1 MGDTYPGLRM
11 SAGELGCTYA
21 ALVLHADGAEITE
34 DKIKTLLTAANVEC
48 ESFWPGLFV
57 KAFAGQDM
65 DELITSPGGG
75 GGGAAV
81 MPVPLAVMPVLLP
94 VTVMPLP
101 RRRPPLRRTTCLPLV
116 ASSTTPTT
124 IKSR

>member
-11 SAGELGCTYA
+11 SASELGCTYA

-34 DKIKTLLTAANVEC
+34 DKIKTLLSAANVEC

-75 GGGAAV
+75 GGGDAGAAGGDAGAAAGGGDAPAKKKTTTEEDD
-81 MPVPLAVMPVLLP
+81 MPAAGGLFDDADDY
-94 VTVMPLP
+94 
-101 RRRPPLRRTTCLPLV
+101 
-116 ASSTTPTT
+116 
-124 IKSR
+124 

>member
-75 GGGAAV
+75 GGGGGGDAGAAGGDAPAKKKTTTEEDD
-81 MPVPLAVMPVLLP
+81 MPAAGGLFDDAD
-94 VTVMPLP
+94 
-101 RRRPPLRRTTCLPLV
+101 
-116 ASSTTPTT
+116 
-124 IKSR
+124 

>member
-65 DELITSPGGG
+65 DELIASPGGG
-75 GGGAAV
+75 GGGGDGDAGGGDAPAKKKTTTEEDDMPAAGG
-81 MPVPLAVMPVLLP
+81 LFD
-94 VTVMPLP
+94 
-101 RRRPPLRRTTCLPLV
+101 
-116 ASSTTPTT
+116 
-124 IKSR
+124 

>member
-21 ALVLHADGAEITE
+21 ALILHADGAEITE
-34 DKIKTLLTAANVEC
+34 DKIKTLLSAAKVEC
-48 ESFWPGLFV
+48 ESFWPSLFV

-75 GGGAAV
+75 GCDAGAAGGDAGAAGGDDAPAKKKTTTEEDD
-81 MPVPLAVMPVLLP
+81 MPAAGGLFDEADDY
-94 VTVMPLP
+94 
-101 RRRPPLRRTTCLPLV
+101 
-116 ASSTTPTT
+116 
-124 IKSR
+124 

>member
-34 DKIKTLLTAANVEC
+34 DKIKTLLSAANVEC

-75 GGGAAV
+75 GGDAGAAGGDAGAAAGGGDAPAKKKTTTEEDD
-81 MPVPLAVMPVLLP
+81 MPAAGGLFDDADDY
-94 VTVMPLP
+94 
-101 RRRPPLRRTTCLPLV
+101 
-116 ASSTTPTT
+116 
-124 IKSR
+124 

>member
-34 DKIKTLLTAANVEC
+34 DKIKTLLNAANVEC

-75 GGGAAV
+75 GGGGGGDARAKKKTTTEEDDTPAAGG
-81 MPVPLAVMPVLLP
+81 LFDDA
-94 VTVMPLP
+94 
-101 RRRPPLRRTTCLPLV
+101 
-116 ASSTTPTT
+116 
-124 IKSR
+124 

>member
-11 SAGELGCTYA
+11 SASELGCTYA

-34 DKIKTLLTAANVEC
+34 DKIKTLLSAANVEC

-75 GGGAAV
+75 GGGGGCDAGAAGGDAPAKKKTTTEEDD
-81 MPVPLAVMPVLLP
+81 MPAAGGLFDDADDY
-94 VTVMPLP
+94 
-101 RRRPPLRRTTCLPLV
+101 
-116 ASSTTPTT
+116 
-124 IKSR
+124 

>member
-75 GGGAAV
+75 GGGGGGDAGAAGGDAGAKKKTTTEEDD
-81 MPVPLAVMPVLLP
+81 MPAAGGLF
-94 VTVMPLP
+94 
-101 RRRPPLRRTTCLPLV
+101 
-116 ASSTTPTT
+116 
-124 IKSR
+124 

>member
-21 ALVLHADGAEITE
+21 ALILHADGAEITE
-34 DKIKTLLTAANVEC
+34 DKIKTLLSAAKVEC
-48 ESFWPGLFV
+48 ESFWPSLFV

-75 GGGAAV
+75 GGGGGCDAGAAGDDAPAKKKTTTEEDD
-81 MPVPLAVMPVLLP
+81 MPAAGGLFDEADD
-94 VTVMPLP
+94 
-101 RRRPPLRRTTCLPLV
+101 
-116 ASSTTPTT
+116 
-124 IKSR
+124 

>member
-1 MGDTYPGLRM
+1 MGATIDTYPGLRM

-34 DKIKTLLTAANVEC
+34 DKIKTLLSAANVEC

-75 GGGAAV
+75 GGGGGAAAGGGDAPAKKKTTTEEDD
-81 MPVPLAVMPVLLP
+81 MPAAGGLFD
-94 VTVMPLP
+94 
-101 RRRPPLRRTTCLPLV
+101 
-116 ASSTTPTT
+116 
-124 IKSR
+124 